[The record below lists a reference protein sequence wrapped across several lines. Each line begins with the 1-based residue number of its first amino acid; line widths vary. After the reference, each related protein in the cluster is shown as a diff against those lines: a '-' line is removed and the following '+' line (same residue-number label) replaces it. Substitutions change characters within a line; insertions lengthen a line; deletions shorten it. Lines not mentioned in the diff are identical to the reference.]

1 MSKISAGKEIISYC
15 GKCKLSLAHM
25 IISMKDVNSIGKVQ
39 CKTCDATHAYKDP
52 ATKTKKVREFD
63 SLFARSKSLLFI
75 LASGYSIASL
85 INDKDTK
92 INVEAGIIT
101 LILSYLINKSWT
113 NN

>member
-1 MSKISAGKEIISYC
+1 
-15 GKCKLSLAHM
+15 
-25 IISMKDVNSIGKVQ
+25 
-39 CKTCDATHAYKDP
+39 
-52 ATKTKKVREFD
+52 
-63 SLFARSKSLLFI
+63 
-75 LASGYSIASL
+75 L